1 MPLTHVETP
10 DVHFLDPY
18 IISVEDKT
26 RIIVYSS
33 VDPDRYFIYD
43 LELRKC
49 LESDLTSRF

>member
-1 MPLTHVETP
+1 MTLSNVETP

-26 RIIVYSS
+26 RLIVYSS

-43 LELRKC
+43 LELRNY
-49 LESDLTSRF
+49 